1 MEVEENLQ
9 QRSMYVTYPTP
20 PHLTPPHPTISY
32 EDFKKPTKRWFGF
45 QPVGLNMI
53 HRDKNKDGDMN
64 GIYLPVS

>member
-1 MEVEENLQ
+1 MEVQENLQ

-20 PHLTPPHPTISY
+20 PHYITAIAY

-53 HRDKNKDGDMN
+53 HRDKNKDGAMN